1 MLPVDLTA
9 LVPLPAEFFARD
21 PREVAHDLLGTLLV
35 SRAGGMSAGGRVV
48 EVEAYLG
55 PEDPGSH
62 ASTKGI
68 TRRNAVMYGPPSSVY
83 VYFTYGNHYMV
94 NLVCGPEGRAGAV
107 LVRALEPLIGVAEME
122 RRRGSRPIPRLAN
135 GPGKLAQALGIDL
148 SDNGVRLGEGRLV
161 VYDSPRPRPE
171 EIAVSGRVGLSA
183 GHELQLRFFVKDSP
197 FVSRGRIGPSSR
209 SSRRKT
215 GTTEGQARETR

>member
-21 PREVAHDLLGTLLV
+21 PREVAPGLLGTLLV
-35 SRAGGMSAGGRVV
+35 SCACGEATGGRVV
-48 EVEAYLG
+48 ETEAYLG

-62 ASTKGI
+62 ASTKDI
-68 TRRNAVMYGPPSSVY
+68 TLRNAIMYGPPGSVY
-83 VYFTYGNHYMV
+83 VYFTYGNHHML

-107 LVRALEPLIGVAEME
+107 LLRALEPLIGIAVME
-122 RRRGSRPIPRLAN
+122 RRRADRPIADLAN

-171 EIAVSGRVGLSA
+171 EIAVSPRVGLSA
-183 GHELQLRFFVKDSP
+183 GHESELRFFVRDSP
-197 FVSRGRIGPSSR
+197 FVSSGRTGPSTR
-209 SSRRKT
+209 SSRAKHRNDGRT
-215 GTTEGQARETR
+215 DA